1 MGVPGMNNE
10 LRESLKKLWRS
21 LNQNDV
27 QCMIV
32 GGVAVGFYGY
42 ERQSI
47 IKDLG
52 SPELI
57 HDIDLWYNPTT
68 TNFTNLVK
76 ALKNLGIDT
85 HSLDDYVFN
94 PDKTYLRIP
103 FATFRTEFL
112 PKMVGLEPF
121 SICVKRA
128 KRITFDD
135 NELVVI
141 GYEDLILNK
150 KALDR
155 EIDRQDIQQLEKR
168 NQRLK

>member
-1 MGVPGMNNE
+1 MNNE
-10 LRESLKKLWRS
+10 LRESLKKLWKS

-27 QCMIV
+27 QCILV

-52 SPELI
+52 RPELV
-57 HDIDLWYNPTT
+57 HDIDLWYNSTT

-76 ALKNLGIDT
+76 ALKKLGIDT
-85 HSLDDYVFN
+85 QSLDDYVFD

-103 FATFRTEFL
+103 FGTFRAEFL

-121 SICVKRA
+121 SVCFKRT
-128 KRITFDD
+128 KKVTFDG
-135 NELVVI
+135 NELAII
-141 GYEDLILNK
+141 GYHDLILNK

-155 EIDRQDIQQLEKR
+155 EVDRQDIEQLRKR
-168 NQRLK
+168 NPEVK